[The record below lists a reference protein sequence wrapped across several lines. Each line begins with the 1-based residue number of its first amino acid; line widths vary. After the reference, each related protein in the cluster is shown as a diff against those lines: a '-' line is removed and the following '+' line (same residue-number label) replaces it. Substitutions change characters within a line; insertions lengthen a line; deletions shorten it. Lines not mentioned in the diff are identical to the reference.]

1 MKLKLGKMTST
12 ELAQWFNIS
21 KKSFTNNSSRYLE
34 KLNDF
39 ARFERVWG
47 GVEILEI
54 YLDEYVKGYNVID
67 DTYFN
72 KEIDRCIKEQDGLAS
87 ISGIS
92 NKAKLEVKEYAPLAE
107 SSLRYRMTK
116 AAARGYGENGSLGF
130 REREWAIKLDDY
142 NHYRALTAEEY
153 GIFAEITSDYQS
165 KVPEKSIEK
174 EKLEIRLREK
184 EIDVDEYFR
193 LVDGQELSVF
203 PQIMWEFSARTGLKL
218 VLATG
223 YYKRAFSNS
232 DSDSDLAQV

>member
-12 ELAQWFNIS
+12 ELALWFNIS
-21 KKSFTNNSSRYLE
+21 KKSFTNNASRYLD

-54 YLDEYVKGYNVID
+54 YLDEYVKGYNIVD
-67 DTYFN
+67 DSYFD

-87 ISGIS
+87 ISGMA
-92 NKAKLEVKEYAPLAE
+92 NKAKLEVKEYEGLAD
-107 SSLRYRMTK
+107 SSLRYRLSK
-116 AAARGYGENGSLGF
+116 AAARGYGPNGSHGF

-142 NHYRALTAEEY
+142 NHYRPLSDEEY
-153 GIFAEITSDYQS
+153 RIFAEVTSEYQG
-165 KVPEKSIEK
+165 KHPDKSIEK

-193 LVDGQELSVF
+193 LVDSQELSVF

-223 YYKRAFSNS
+223 YYKQ
-232 DSDSDLAQV
+232 LE